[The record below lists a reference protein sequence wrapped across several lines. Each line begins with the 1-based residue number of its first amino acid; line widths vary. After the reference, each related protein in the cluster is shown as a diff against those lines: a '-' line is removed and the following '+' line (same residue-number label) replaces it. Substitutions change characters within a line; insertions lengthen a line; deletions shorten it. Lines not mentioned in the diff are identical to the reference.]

1 MHKHLK
7 RTTQCTATPDHR
19 FSCHSFSDVVLVVL
33 TFIVLWCQECKVD
46 TNNFLHMPPEDD
58 FEILFSAEQT
68 GRILSITD
76 SKSIQI
82 DAKLLSYKVLFLTCS
97 LQRLFTRLFVFPI
110 FFKIFCVRFHSGLAD
125 HDKLTRSL
133 LTQNNSSWPTSSHI
147 TSPFFDRDPSWGEPV
162 VENDLPTW
170 QCNSC
175 ESKNDTWNLNRQ
187 LLNLSSWAK
196 IVTLNC
202 WCLLAIPP
210 RGGDSISSGTKLKH
224 NSPV

>member
-1 MHKHLK
+1 MILRYYLVQSKQVEFLALQIAK
-7 RTTQCTATPDHR
+7 VFKLTQNYFLT
-19 FSCHSFSDVVLVVL
+19 SFI
-33 TFIVLWCQECKVD
+33 FG
-46 TNNFLHMPPEDD
+46 
-58 FEILFSAEQT
+58 LFSSAAFTTE
-68 GRILSITD
+68 IVCF
-76 SKSIQI
+76 
-82 DAKLLSYKVLFLTCS
+82 SYY
-97 LQRLFTRLFVFPI
+97 
-110 FFKIFCVRFHSGLAD
+110 FKIFCVRFHSGLAD

-147 TSPFFDRDPSWGEPV
+147 TSPFFDRDLSWGEPV
-162 VENDLPTW
+162 VENDLPSW

-175 ESKNDTWNLNRQ
+175 ESKNDTWNLKRQ